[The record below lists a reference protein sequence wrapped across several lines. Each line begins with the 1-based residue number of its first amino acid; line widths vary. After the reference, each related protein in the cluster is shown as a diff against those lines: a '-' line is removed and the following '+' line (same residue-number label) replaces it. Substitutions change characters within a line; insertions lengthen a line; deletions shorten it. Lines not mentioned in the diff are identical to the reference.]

1 MPNNKKKLLKKS
13 KNNIRKLI
21 KPNGSNHRIV
31 ILAKLKKSFNEEDR
45 ADHFNDR
52 EYFDETNRLFDLLM
66 EEYPH
71 DPADSKDRAIYDVV
85 ADIFRA
91 CGKEVE

>member
-1 MPNNKKKLLKKS
+1 LSTRRNKKLLK
-13 KNNIRKLI
+13 RKM
-21 KPNGSNHRIV
+21 KKRNGTHRIT
-31 ILAKLKKSFNEEDR
+31 ILARLRESFNEEDR
-45 ADHFNDR
+45 AEQFNDR
-52 EYFDETNRLFDLLM
+52 EYVDETNRLFDLLM

-71 DPADSKDRAIYDVV
+71 EPVDPKDRAIYDIV